1 MKRNNKQLY
10 KSIMRSVSMQVKK
23 TLNEGMHNFDVAEY
37 DEPESVVF
45 QDVRD
50 VIKTENVDKTIF
62 DWFSEAMQFIET
74 SNDYT
79 EEQKF
84 GRDILLSIYN
94 IFNTNSEKILSYD
107 EYTLGEL
114 FKAAVKK
121 GLEISEEYL
130 EDIHDDFEDW
140 LENHSDPIDPF
151 PYKEDFLDSPEDY
164 LESSYLNSL
173 NIKEMENSELENE
186 WRKYIYSWKS
196 KLMDDISDFIDEN
209 EITDRIAEIL
219 MHKTGNLPTF
229 EEWIIEYINDVVINN
244 FSKEDSDYILA
255 YEDK

>member
-1 MKRNNKQLY
+1 MNNKYLY
-10 KSIMRSVSMQVKK
+10 NIIMRNVSKEVKWA
-23 TLNEGMHNFDVAEY
+23 LNEGIQQFDVTEY

-50 VIKTENVDKTIF
+50 ITKTKNVDKTIF

-121 GLEISEEYL
+121 GLEISEGYL

-140 LENHSDPIDPF
+140 LENHSDPVDPF
-151 PYKEDFLDSPEDY
+151 PYKDEFLDSPEDY
-164 LESSYLNSL
+164 LESDYLNSL
-173 NIKEMENSELENE
+173 NIKEMEKFELENE

-209 EITDRIAEIL
+209 NISDRISQIL

-229 EEWIIEYINDVVINN
+229 EEWIIMYIDEVVANN

-255 YEDK
+255 YENK